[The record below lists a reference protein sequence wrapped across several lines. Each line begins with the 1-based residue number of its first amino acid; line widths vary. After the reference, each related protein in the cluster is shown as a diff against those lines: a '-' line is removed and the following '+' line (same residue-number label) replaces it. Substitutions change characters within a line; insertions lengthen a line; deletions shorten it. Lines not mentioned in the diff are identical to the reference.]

1 MRIIVLF
8 TRDLRVRDHP
18 ALAAACA
25 PGNQVLPLFVAD
37 PTLWSRSPNRA
48 AFLRDSLLDLDRS
61 LARRGAPLVI
71 RRGDVAETTLR
82 EVARR
87 RVDAVY
93 LTSDVTATAR
103 RRLDAIRDGAE
114 VVTFDGNEVVA
125 PGRVAPADAGA
136 YRVFTPYLRAWERA
150 ERRRLAAALRAI
162 APVPDVPAGRMPAR
176 PRVATRLPA
185 GGETAGRA
193 RLRRFLRRGTERYAD
208 ARNDL
213 AADATSRLS
222 PYLRFG
228 CVSPLEVERL
238 AAEHDGADAF
248 RRELAWRDF
257 FRQLVAADPTLTSR
271 DLRPQRAV
279 AGVDDADAAEAW
291 RSGRTGEPLVDTA
304 MRQLADE
311 GWLPNRARLIVASH
325 LTRTLG
331 VDWRV
336 GAAHF
341 DRLLVDG
348 DPSSNAGN
356 WQWVAGTGAN
366 PRRGVALNMQRQAA
380 RFDPDGSYREAHGR
394 RR

>member
-18 ALAAACA
+18 ALATATTG
-25 PGNQVLPLFVAD
+25 GNEVLPLFVAD
-37 PTLWSRSPNRA
+37 PKLWARSPNRA
-48 AFLRDSLLDLDRS
+48 AFLHDALRDLDRS
-61 LARRGAPLVI
+61 LTRLGASLAI
-71 RRGDVAETTLR
+71 RRGDVAESTLR

-93 LTSDVTATAR
+93 LTRDVTATAR
-103 RRLDAIRDGAE
+103 HRLEALRREVD
-114 VVTFDGNEVVA
+114 VVTFDGNEVVP
-125 PGRVAPADAGA
+125 PGEVRPAGAAA

-150 ERRRLAAALRAI
+150 ERRPLVPAPRAI
-162 APVPDVPAGRMPAR
+162 RPVGDAPRGRLPAR
-176 PRVATRLPA
+176 PRVTATLPT
-185 GGETAGRA
+185 GGESSGRTV
-193 RLRRFLRRGTERYAD
+193 LRGFLRRGIERYTD

-213 AADATSRLS
+213 AADATSHLS

-228 CVSPLEVERL
+228 CVSPLEIERL
-238 AAEHDGADAF
+238 AAEHEHAGPF

-257 FRQLVAADPTLTSR
+257 FRQLVAADPTLTTR
-271 DLRPQRAV
+271 DLRPHRAV
-279 AGVDDADAAEAW
+279 AGAHDPAAFEAW
-291 RSGRTGEPLVDTA
+291 CDGRTGEALVDAA
-304 MRQLADE
+304 MRQLASE
-311 GWLPNRARLIVASH
+311 GWAPNRARLIVASY

-331 VDWRV
+331 LDWRL

-341 DRLLVDG
+341 DRVLIDG

-380 RFDPDGSYREAHGR
+380 RFDPDGSYRGAQR
-394 RR
+394 P

>member
-8 TRDLRVRDHP
+8 TRDLRVLDHP

-25 PGNQVLPLFVAD
+25 AGNEVLPLFVAD
-37 PTLWSRSPNRA
+37 PKLWGRSPNRA
-48 AFLRDSLLDLDRS
+48 AFLHDALRDLDRS
-61 LARRGAPLVI
+61 LTRRGARLAV
-71 RRGDVAETTLR
+71 RRGDVAETALR

-93 LTSDVTATAR
+93 LTDDVTATAR
-103 RRLDAIRDGAE
+103 RRLEALRRRVG
-114 VVTFDGNEVVA
+114 VVTFDGNEVVP
-125 PGRVAPADAGA
+125 PGAVAPVGGA
-136 YRVFTPYLRAWERA
+136 SYRVFTPYLRAWERA
-150 ERRRLAAALRAI
+150 ARRPLVAAPRRI
-162 APVPDVPAGRMPAR
+162 TPVPDVTPGRLPAR
-176 PRVATRLPA
+176 PGVSAALPA

-193 RLRRFLRRGTERYAD
+193 LLGQFLRRGVARYAD

-213 AADATSRLS
+213 GADVTSHLS

-228 CVSPLEVERL
+228 CVSPLEIERR
-238 AAEHDGADAF
+238 AAEADGADAF

-257 FRQLVAADPTLTSR
+257 FRQLVAADPALTTH
-271 DLRPQRAV
+271 DLRPQRAERP
-279 AGVDDADAAEAW
+279 VDDPVAFAAW
-291 RSGRTGEPLVDTA
+291 REGRTSEPLVDAA
-304 MRQLADE
+304 MRQLATE
-311 GWLPNRARLIVASH
+311 GWLPNRARLIVASY

-331 VDWRV
+331 VDWRL

-366 PRRGVALNMQRQAA
+366 PRRGVALTMRRQAA
-380 RFDPDGSYREAHGR
+380 RFDPDGSYRAAPR
-394 RR
+394 P